1 MVHPGARSRGPE
13 IENRSTKTWSVF
25 TRLGRHRSV
34 ADILEFLTSAL
45 YYSPDADHHEI
56 LAKVLEVF
64 EEDKAGGLP
73 KELLDIG
80 IRSAIKAGQTEDAVR
95 LARSGKSSV
104 SPSYHFKAIADGK
117 WKTQWAGAACT
128 AHDAFLAA
136 GEYDGESIHTT
147 YQQR

>member
-1 MVHPGARSRGPE
+1 VVRPGARSGGSK
-13 IENRSTKTWSVF
+13 IENRSTKTWYVF
-25 TRLGRHRSV
+25 TRLGGYCSL

-56 LAKVLEVF
+56 LAKVLGVF
-64 EEDKAGGLP
+64 EEDKPGGLP

-80 IRSAIKAGQTEDAVR
+80 IRSAIKAGQTQDAVR
-95 LARSGKSSV
+95 LARNGKSSV
-104 SPSYHFKAIADGK
+104 SPSYHFKAIADKK

-136 GEYDGESIHTT
+136 GEHDGKSIYIT